1 MRIPG
6 PAAARTAALTAAAVL
21 AIGVPA
27 AARSAPAP
35 APAAAAAAQAAA
47 VPVVADT
54 AAVAAA
60 ERAALRR
67 AALAAE
73 ASRAARRVAG
83 FGYGA
88 RGSGVRAVQ
97 THLGVPVTGFFG
109 PATAAAVRAFQRRAH
124 LPVTGVVDLAVYRRI
139 LQVPVPRPAAPP
151 TRTTRTT
158 TSSAAGVSSGG
169 LVCPAPGAR
178 FSDDFGDA
186 RSGGR
191 RHLGIDMLG
200 RRGAPLRAIEAG
212 VVVRARSS
220 TLGGL
225 SIVLQGRSGA
235 KYFYT
240 HNDSN
245 LVRAGQRVAA
255 GQVIGRMGDS
265 GNARGTVH
273 LHFEWWRSGGESDA
287 VNPYRLLRS
296 VC

>member
-6 PAAARTAALTAAAVL
+6 PTAVRAAALATAAVL
-21 AIGVPA
+21 AVSLPT
-27 AARSAPAP
+27 AARSFPATAATP
-35 APAAAAAAQAAA
+35 EAASATASAAAAPA
-47 VPVVADT
+47 VDERLA
-54 AAVAAA
+54 AAA
-60 ERAALRR
+60 ERAAQRR
-67 AALAAE
+67 AVVSGQAA
-73 ASRAARRVAG
+73 RAARAAQRG

-97 THLGVPVTGFFG
+97 QHLGVPVTGFFG
-109 PATAAAVRAFQRRAH
+109 PATQAAVRAFQRRAG
-124 LPVTGVVDLAVYRRI
+124 LPVTGVVSLATYRRI
-139 LQVPVPRPAAPP
+139 LQVPIPRPPAAP
-151 TRTTRTT
+151 
-158 TSSAAGVSSGG
+158 AAQAVRATSSGG
-169 LVCPAPGAR
+169 MVCPAPGAR

-191 RHLGIDMLG
+191 RHLGIDMVG
-200 RRGAPLRAIEAG
+200 RRGAPLLAVESG

-240 HNDSN
+240 HNDRN
-245 LVRAGQRVAA
+245 DVRAGQRVTA
-255 GQVIGRMGDS
+255 GQVVGRMGDS

-296 VC
+296 LC